1 MRYSKSIKLDAHHD
15 YPCPCRRK
23 GRLLPITLTEA
34 FGCDRCQ
41 QIFGVD
47 DKRQEIELLSSAY
60 PYKRIW
66 RWTGHR
72 WRAMQPGGD
81 NSFPTFLSITFLI
94 LMGWL
99 FLALHSPQALSMI
112 LGIMVAVTLVFFF
125 AYTIWLAYRRQ

>member
-1 MRYSKSIKLDAHHD
+1 MRPQKPIKLDSNHD

-41 QIFGVD
+41 QIFAID
-47 DKRQEIELLSSAY
+47 EKRQEIELLSSAY

-72 WRAMQPGGD
+72 WRALQQVNNG
-81 NSFPTFLSITFLI
+81 SFPLFLGLI
-94 LMGWL
+94 LMILIGWL
-99 FLALHSPQALSMI
+99 FLALHSLPSLSMI
-112 LGIMVAVTLVFFF
+112 LGIMVGTTLVSFFV
-125 AYTIWLAYRRQ
+125 YTIWLAYRR

>member
-1 MRYSKSIKLDAHHD
+1 VRSEKPIKLDSNHD

-41 QIFGVD
+41 QIFAID
-47 DKRQEIELLSSAY
+47 EKHQEIELLSSAY

-66 RWTGHR
+66 RWTGYR
-72 WRAMQPGGD
+72 WRALQQANNGSLPL
-81 NSFPTFLSITFLI
+81 FLGLILMI

-99 FLALHSPQALSMI
+99 FLALHSLPSLSMI
-112 LGIMVAVTLVFFF
+112 LGIMVSTTLILFF
-125 AYTIWLAYRRQ
+125 AYTLWLAYRR

>member
-1 MRYSKSIKLDAHHD
+1 MRPQKPIKLDSNND

-23 GRLLPITLTEA
+23 GRLLPIILTEA

-41 QIFGVD
+41 QIFAID
-47 DKRQEIELLSSAY
+47 EKRQEIELLSSAY

-72 WRAMQPGGD
+72 WRSLQQG
-81 NSFPTFLSITFLI
+81 NNTSFPTFLALILMI

-99 FLALHSPQALSMI
+99 FLALHSLPSISMI
-112 LGIMVAVTLVFFF
+112 LGIMVGTTLVSFFV
-125 AYTIWLAYRRQ
+125 YTIWLAYRR

>member
-1 MRYSKSIKLDAHHD
+1 MRSEKPIKLDSNHD

-41 QIFGVD
+41 QIFAID
-47 DKRQEIELLSSAY
+47 EKHQEIELLSSAY

-66 RWTGHR
+66 RWTGSR
-72 WRAMQPGGD
+72 WRALQQANNGSLPL
-81 NSFPTFLSITFLI
+81 FLGLILMI

-99 FLALHSPQALSMI
+99 FLALHSLPSLSMI
-112 LGIMVAVTLVFFF
+112 LGIMVSTTLILFF
-125 AYTIWLAYRRQ
+125 AYTLWLAYRR

>member
-1 MRYSKSIKLDAHHD
+1 VRHQKSIKLDSNHD

-41 QIFGVD
+41 QIFAID
-47 DKRQEIELLSSAY
+47 EKRQEIELLSSAY

-72 WRAMQPGGD
+72 WRALQQTNNG
-81 NSFPTFLSITFLI
+81 SFPLFLGLLLMI

-99 FLALHSPQALSMI
+99 FLALHSLPSLSMI
-112 LGIMVAVTLVFFF
+112 LGIMVGTTLILFF
-125 AYTIWLAYRRQ
+125 AYTLWLAYRR

>member
-1 MRYSKSIKLDAHHD
+1 VRPEKPIKLDSNHD

-41 QIFGVD
+41 QIFAID
-47 DKRQEIELLSSAY
+47 EKRQEIELLSSAY

-72 WRAMQPGGD
+72 WRALQQT
-81 NSFPTFLSITFLI
+81 NNSSFPLFLGLLLMI

-99 FLALHSPQALSMI
+99 FLALHSLPSLSMI
-112 LGIMVAVTLVFFF
+112 LGIMVGTTLVSFFV
-125 AYTIWLAYRRQ
+125 YTIWLAYRR

>member
-1 MRYSKSIKLDAHHD
+1 MRPHKPIKLDSNHD

-41 QIFGVD
+41 QIFAID
-47 DKRQEIELLSSAY
+47 EKRQEIELLSSAY

-72 WRAMQPGGD
+72 WRALQQG
-81 NSFPTFLSITFLI
+81 NNASFPTFLALI
-94 LMGWL
+94 LMILIGWL
-99 FLALHSPQALSMI
+99 FLALHSLPSLSMI
-112 LGIMVAVTLVFFF
+112 LGIMVGTTLIFFF
-125 AYTIWLAYRRQ
+125 AYTLWLAYRR